1 MYIYIYIYIYIY
13 TIKILI
19 KLYNYCVFFFILK
32 DSAVYTVN
40 DILDSQN
47 INIINNH
54 II

>member
-13 TIKILI
+13 YKDTI
-19 KLYNYCVFFFILK
+19 FFILK

-47 INIINNH
+47 INVINNLKYYL
-54 II
+54 